1 MSLEWRV
8 RAAEAADEGEW
19 RRLWKDYCDFY
30 SVQISR
36 DVTDALWRRILEGRM
51 GIHALV
57 AESVSQPEE
66 PRLTGFA
73 NYVLHPYT
81 WGKGVM
87 CHLEDLFVAEQA
99 RRRGAGR
106 AIIETLIHM
115 GYDRDWTR
123 IYWHTHE
130 SNGVARSLY
139 DKVTPLDPFVR
150 YVVHLR

>member
-1 MSLEWRV
+1 MQWRV
-8 RAAEAADEGEW
+8 RSAETADEGGW

-30 SVQISR
+30 GAQISR

-57 AESVSQPEE
+57 AESVSPAED
-66 PRLTGFA
+66 PRLIGFA

-106 AIIETLIHM
+106 AMIETLIHM

-130 SNGVARSLY
+130 SNDMARSLY